1 MNDEHKIFEL
11 YLEMTDAVERGKVV
25 EYKNGDKEW
34 YYNHVLH
41 RDHGPASEFANGD
54 KLWYNHGKLH
64 REDGPAITREDGY
77 KSWYWHGKYYATPE
91 AWAEALLK
99 QRNEPHDA
107 ASIDAFLKTILKKDI
122 EQAL

>member
-11 YLEMTDAVERGKVV
+11 YLEMTAAVERSKVV

-34 YYNHVLH
+34 YYGRVLH
-41 RDHGPASEFANGD
+41 RDHGPAIEFANGD

-64 REDGPAITREDGY
+64 REDGPAIIREDGY

-91 AWAEALLK
+91 AWAEVVLK
-99 QRNEPHDA
+99 KHFKPHDA
-107 ASIDAFLKTILKKDI
+107 ASIDAFLKTILKKDV